1 MRRIRECWNDERGQ
15 VLVLTVLSMM
25 VLMGF
30 MAFAVDLGV
39 LFRARRNMQIAAD
52 AAAMAGAAQLFYGG
66 TTAQVKN
73 AAYAAAKAN
82 GVDNTVAANT
92 VTVTG
97 PGVTLASGGTCA
109 SCVEVQVAAPSTTF
123 FMNLFTQTQSTNV
136 AAMAVA
142 GAPGNSKNCVWL
154 MDPGLS
160 AELDMQGAGSVNAT
174 NCSIYVNSNQSDAV
188 KWNNGH
194 PGNIIATSLEIVGP
208 DSAAKS
214 ALTGANVQI
223 NVAAQT
229 PTIPTNLPGIPSS
242 GCTGTPVTATEI
254 IHGGTAGKNQATDTS
269 VSGSSTNN
277 VVCFTNKSGVT
288 LDSGV
293 VLSGTSGSGVI
304 YVFEY
309 GVTLNGAAQF
319 GCYGTQNP
327 CTANAPQ
334 SDGTFLPSQ
343 TFGATLDIAGGGIS
357 QGNNQLTIFAPTFG
371 TYNSIALMQPAS
383 NKNDAKC
390 PANKSPDPCLLIQ
403 KGSSNST
410 FDGIIYAPG
419 EDLEIQDGGGGV
431 AATGVEAA
439 GLYAKGSGTLNIS
452 GYTAANPV
460 TSPFKLITL
469 VD

>member
-1 MRRIRECWNDERGQ
+1 MRRFRELWNDERGQ
-15 VLVLTVLSMM
+15 VLIMTFFSMM

-30 MAFAVDLGV
+30 MAFAVDVGV

-52 AAAMAGAAQLFYGG
+52 AGAMAGAAEQFNGG
-66 TTAQVKN
+66 TTSQVQS
-73 AAYAAAKAN
+73 AVYAAAAAN
-82 GVDNTVAANT
+82 GVDNTVTGNT

-97 PGVTLASGGTCA
+97 PGVTLASGATCA
-109 SCVEVQVAAPSTTF
+109 SCVEVQVGTPNPTF
-123 FMNLFTQTQSTNV
+123 FMNLFTQTQTTNV

-154 MDPGLS
+154 MDPSLS
-160 AELDMQGAGSVNAT
+160 DELDMQGAGAVNAT

-194 PGNIIATSLEIVGP
+194 PGNIAASNLEIVGN
-208 DSAAKS
+208 DAAAKS
-214 ALTGANVQI
+214 ALTGTNVQI

-229 PTIPTNLPGIPSS
+229 PTIPTDLSGIPSS
-242 GCTGTPVTATEI
+242 GCTGTAVTATEI
-254 IHGGTAGKNQATDTS
+254 IHGGTPGKNQATDTS

-293 VLSGTSGSGVI
+293 VLGGVSGSGVI

-319 GCYGTQNP
+319 GCYGTQTPCSANP
-327 CTANAPQ
+327 PQ
-334 SDGTFLPSQ
+334 SDGTFLASE
-343 TFGATLDIAGGGIS
+343 TFGATLDIDGGGIS
-357 QGNNQLTIFAPTFG
+357 QGNNQLTIFAPTSG
-371 TYNSIALMQPAS
+371 TYNSIALMQPTS
-383 NKNDAKC
+383 NPNDAKC

-452 GYTAANPV
+452 GYTNANPN
-460 TSPFKLITL
+460 TSPFKLVTM
-469 VD
+469 VE